1 LPDSHF
7 QKFNLKFYA
16 DALFKDKENG
26 VTKFDFI
33 MNQILQLKKENPEFK
48 VYVTGHRYVGIP

>member
-1 LPDSHF
+1 MQL
-7 QKFNLKFYA
+7 YA

-33 MNQILQLKKENPEFK
+33 MNQIVQLKKKNPEFM

>member
-1 LPDSHF
+1 MQL
-7 QKFNLKFYA
+7 YA